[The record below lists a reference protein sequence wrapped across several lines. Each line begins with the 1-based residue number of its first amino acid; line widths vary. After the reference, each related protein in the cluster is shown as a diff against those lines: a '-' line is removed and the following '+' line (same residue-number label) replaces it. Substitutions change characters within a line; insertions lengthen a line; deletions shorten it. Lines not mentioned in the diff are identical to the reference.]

1 VGVDSLQPD
10 NSMGYQ
16 DLGGVLI
23 EMARYDDAI
32 AILKKGL
39 ALKET
44 SDAWSN
50 LGSDYMYLS
59 RYPEAADAM
68 KRATELDPH
77 NDILWRNLED
87 SYRQIPSR
95 ISDAPAAYEKALQT
109 ASDQLSAN
117 PNNTE
122 VLSGIALYDAHL
134 GRKQDAE
141 TSLAK
146 GLRLSPKSGDVLFTS
161 ALVYEIIGNRTRAL
175 PQIDLAVKSGYSVA
189 DVEHEP
195 EFGALRSDARYVRWS
210 RQETGRSQTTPKQ

>member
-1 VGVDSLQPD
+1 MIDLQPD
-10 NSMGYQ
+10 NSMGYH

-23 EMARYDDAI
+23 EMARYEDAI

-39 ALKET
+39 ALRET

-50 LGSDYMYLS
+50 LGAAYMYLS

-77 NDILWRNLED
+77 NDILWRNLGD

-95 ISDAPAAYEKALQT
+95 ISDAPAAYSKAFQA
-109 ASDQLSAN
+109 ASDQLSVN

-134 GRKQDAE
+134 GRKQGAE
-141 TSLAK
+141 TSIGKALKLA
-146 GLRLSPKSGDVLFTS
+146 PKNGDVLFTS
-161 ALVYEIIGNRTRAL
+161 ALVCEIIGNRTRAL
-175 PQIDLAVKSGYSVA
+175 QQIDLAVKSGYSIA

-195 EFGALRSDARYVRWS
+195 ELGALRSDARYVRW
-210 RQETGRSQTTPKQ
+210 RSAIK